1 MKMKCRKVETVRT
14 IGLDIS
20 KNVFQLHCVDAG
32 GNVMLKRQLRRAE
45 VVRFFAE
52 LPMCLVGI
60 EACAGAHA
68 CARELIELGHDIRLM
83 PPSYVKPYVR
93 RKKTDAADAAAIC
106 EAVTRPSMRFV
117 PVKSEAHQAVLL
129 QHRTR
134 DLLVRQMTQTV
145 NAIRAHLAEFG
156 VVAPLRVQNV
166 DQLLETAAQSVPHH
180 AMEAIDVLARQ
191 FSETRARVDEIT
203 RRIEQAQKEDPTARR
218 LTSIPGVGA
227 ITASAIT
234 ATTPNVKQFRTARDC
249 AAWMGLTP
257 RQHSSGGCEQMGGIS
272 KMGDRYLRKLLYLG
286 ALARIRLRRR
296 RGEGDDWIW
305 RLHERKPAKVAAIAI
320 ANKMART
327 IWALLRTGQSYWAAL

>member
-1 MKMKCRKVETVRT
+1 MKSRKVETVRT

-20 KNVFQLHCVDAG
+20 RNLFQLHGVDVEG
-32 GNVMLKRQLRRAE
+32 QVVLKRQLRRAE
-45 VVRFFAE
+45 VVRVFAE
-52 LPMCLVGI
+52 LPPCLVGI

-68 CARELIELGHDIRLM
+68 WARELTRQGRDVRLM
-83 PPSYVKPYVR
+83 PPSHVKPHVR
-93 RKKTDAADAAAIC
+93 RQKTDAAAIC

-134 DLLVRQMTQTV
+134 DLLARQMTQIV

-156 VVAPLRVQNV
+156 VVAPLGVQHV
-166 DQLLETAAQSVPHH
+166 DRLLETAAQSVPDH
-180 AMEAIDVLARQ
+180 AMEAIKVRAGQ
-191 FSETRARVDEIT
+191 FTETRARVDEIT
-203 RRIEQAQKEDPTARR
+203 QRIEQAQKEDATARR
-218 LTSIPGVGA
+218 LTPIPGVGA

-234 ATTPNVKQFRTARDC
+234 ATTPDVTQFRTARDD

-257 RQHSSGGCEQMGGIS
+257 RQHSSGGRERIGGIS

-286 ALARIRLRRR
+286 ALARIRLRRQR
-296 RGEGDDWIW
+296 GEGEGEGDDWIW
-305 RLHERKPAKVAAIAI
+305 RLLERKPAKVAAMAI

-327 IWALLRTGQSYWAAL
+327 IRALLKTGQSYRAAL

>member
-1 MKMKCRKVETVRT
+1 MKCRKVETVRT

-20 KNVFQLHCVDAG
+20 KNLFQLHGVDSEG
-32 GNVMLKRQLRRAE
+32 QVVMQRQLRRAE

-52 LPMCLVGI
+52 LPSCLVGI

-68 CARELIELGHDIRLM
+68 WARELSRQGHDVRLM
-83 PPSYVKPYVR
+83 PPAYVKPYVR
-93 RKKTDAADAAAIC
+93 RQKTDAADAAAIC

-117 PVKSEAHQAVLL
+117 PVKTEAHQAVLL

-156 VVAPLRVQNV
+156 VVAPAGVRNI
-166 DQLLETAAQSVPHH
+166 DRLLEAAAQSVPEH

-191 FSETRARVDEIT
+191 FTETRARVDEIT
-203 RRIEQAQKEDPTARR
+203 RRIEQAQKEDETARR
-218 LTSIPGVGA
+218 LATIPGVGA
-227 ITASAIT
+227 ITASAIS
-234 ATTPNVKQFRTARDC
+234 ATTPDANQFRTSRDY

-257 RQHSSGGCEQMGGIS
+257 RQHSSGGRERIGHIS

-286 ALARIRLRRR
+286 ALARIRMRRK

-305 RLHERKPAKVAAIAI
+305 RLLERKPAKVAAIAI

-327 IWALLRTGQSYWAAL
+327 IWALLKTGQSYRAA

>member
-1 MKMKCRKVETVRT
+1 MKSRKVETVRT

-20 KNVFQLHCVDAG
+20 KNVFQLHGVDAEG
-32 GNVMLKRQLRRAE
+32 QVVLKRQLRRAE

-52 LPMCLVGI
+52 LPPCLVGI

-68 CARELIELGHDIRLM
+68 WARELTRQGHDVRLM

-93 RKKTDAADAAAIC
+93 RQKTDAADAAAIC

-117 PVKSEAHQAVLL
+117 PVKSEAHQAILL

-134 DLLVRQMTQTV
+134 DLLVRQMTQIV

-156 VVAPLRVQNV
+156 VVAPLGVQHV
-166 DQLLETAAQSVPHH
+166 DRLLETAAHSVPDH
-180 AMEAIDVLARQ
+180 AMEAINVLAGQ
-191 FSETRARVDEIT
+191 FNETRARVDEIT
-203 RRIEQAQKEDPTARR
+203 RRIEQAQKEDATARR

-234 ATTPNVKQFRTARDC
+234 ATTPDVTQFRTARDY

-257 RQHSSGGCEQMGGIS
+257 RQHSSGGRERIGGIS

-286 ALARIRLRRR
+286 ALARIRLRRQ

-305 RLHERKPAKVAAIAI
+305 RLLERKPAKVAAIAI

-327 IWALLRTGQSYWAAL
+327 IWALLKTGQSYRAAL